1 MLDAMRSK
9 DGQPVLYLA
18 TMMLPYLL
26 YYRADWFD
34 EAKVAPP
41 TTYDEF
47 IAAAK
52 AISAPP
58 NRYGYALRGADY
70 FGTQVIE
77 PIWGS
82 AGIQFV
88 KPDGTVD
95 FDTEPARMIPR
106 KWIEMQVG
114 RASCRERVWLS
125 V

>member
-82 AGIQFV
+82 AGIQLERKSV
-88 KPDGTVD
+88 VWGKSVSVRVD
-95 FDTEPARMIPR
+95 L
-106 KWIEMQVG
+106 VG
-114 RASCRERVWLS
+114 RRNIQKQHYKRKSAR
-125 V
+125 